1 MVPHPAFYR
10 ALAKYVV
17 KRRSVQKADVRS
29 EGFVDFQRLDQ
40 SSPNILITVV
50 EIQLNTARPE
60 QVRIFPEF
68 QRHLHAYD
76 SAGRRGFQLEDSGPC
91 HLPRHR
97 KGQVFVDNIPW
108 LRTCVNDIMA
118 VLVSFGGGQFKVSVD
133 VFEDFWR
140 PGNGLNAING

>member
-10 ALAKYVV
+10 ALAKYVL
-17 KRRSVQKADVRS
+17 KRRSVQKADVCS
-29 EGFVDFQRLDQ
+29 EGFVDFQRPDQ

-50 EIQLNTARPE
+50 
-60 QVRIFPEF
+60 EF